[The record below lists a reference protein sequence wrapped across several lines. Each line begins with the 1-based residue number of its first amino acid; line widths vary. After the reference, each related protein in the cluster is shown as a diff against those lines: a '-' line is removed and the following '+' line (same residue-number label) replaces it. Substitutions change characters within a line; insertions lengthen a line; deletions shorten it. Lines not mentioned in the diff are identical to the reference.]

1 MVDGFYN
8 RNKRTHKM
16 LSAIAAAILTAI
28 KFTLD
33 EAKSIIISYI
43 NRDPCL
49 KLNTIHSS

>member
-1 MVDGFYN
+1 
-8 RNKRTHKM
+8 M